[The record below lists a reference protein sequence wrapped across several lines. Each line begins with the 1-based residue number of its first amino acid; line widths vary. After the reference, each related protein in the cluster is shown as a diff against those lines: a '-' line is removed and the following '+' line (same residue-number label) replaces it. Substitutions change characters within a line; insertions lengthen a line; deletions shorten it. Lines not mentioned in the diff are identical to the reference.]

1 MLCRNLIDE
10 NVQILDLERGLINGN
25 KTSPK
30 KPAMPL
36 SQHVD
41 ASNHEEEGR
50 ASRVSHTSSR
60 HNNSTP
66 VYLPGNSLLLV
77 LSSCDS

>member
-66 VYLPGNSLLLV
+66 VYLPGNLLLLV